1 MKFMCITL
9 QHHKH
14 KQKRYDML
22 VFPTHLNINEIKREV
37 IIINVIR
44 ITNIWVNSLFIISF

>member
-14 KQKRYDML
+14 KKYDIL
-22 VFPTHLNINEIKREV
+22 VFPTHLNISEIKREV
-37 IIINVIR
+37 IIINVIK
-44 ITNIWVNSLFIISF
+44 ITNIWVNSLFITLF